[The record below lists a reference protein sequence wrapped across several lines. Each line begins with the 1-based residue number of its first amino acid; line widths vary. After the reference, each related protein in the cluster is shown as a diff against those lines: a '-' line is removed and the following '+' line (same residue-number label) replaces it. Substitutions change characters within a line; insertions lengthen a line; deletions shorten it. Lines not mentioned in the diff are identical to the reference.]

1 MNGLN
6 SLLQGALNQSAAS
19 LTQPEVVQAVQ
30 KARYVN
36 QPCAVQARTCCSLI
50 PDEARKPDRSVLQ
63 HAAEQLW
70 SKLKVDA
77 TSVTGLDCS
86 LATCSTNTTTTTANT
101 ACQPRTILAN
111 LFIITTEK
119 SIFPT
124 SSSIVTNPSGST
136 FPIRFGILTHPTSSP
151 TKPCETTE
159 KRASDVEFDRTFA
172 VVNDGV
178 GADGGSSP
186 TTAEPVALV
195 TPSTSGSPLSSYP
208 SSSSMSSASPLPFS
222 LSSSSS
228 SLSSETA
235 SLPQSAPTVEVTRTA
250 WSPTESPP
258 ASMTVV
264 KTEVTDSAGSQL
276 TESKSD
282 RTSDQS
288 VDSPGTDSQPTP
300 TRTGQYTCFTCRQ
313 HFQSHTGLKRHN
325 LALHVTQI
333 LPCDQC
339 VKVFRHPNAL
349 ADHKKR
355 VHGPREYVCGVCSA
369 DFATE
374 SYLRTHVRIH
384 EEKQFCCAECKHCFS
399 NHTDLKNHMR
409 VHNGEKP
416 FTCEVCGKSFRHV
429 SGFYAHIRI
438 HTGETPYNCEQC
450 DKKFSN
456 ASNYR
461 MHMKVHTKEMRF
473 RCETCGKEFI
483 QPSNYS
489 RHLRIHT
496 KERPYACNLC
506 SAQFPYSTSLKRHQ
520 QRDHG
525 VDLLSCRVC
534 SKTFLNETS
543 LVRHRTG
550 CELRACVT
558 TTGAELCAQLL

>member
-1 MNGLN
+1 MTLESQNTIN
-6 SLLQGALNQSAAS
+6 WVTALTVWLSSQVAS
-19 LTQPEVVQAVQ
+19 THDWLDFM
-30 KARYVN
+30 
-36 QPCAVQARTCCSLI
+36 I

-86 LATCSTNTTTTTANT
+86 LAACSTNTTTTTANT

-124 SSSIVTNPSGST
+124 SSSIVTHPSGST

-151 TKPCETTE
+151 TKPCETTA

-172 VVNDGV
+172 VVNDRV

-186 TTAEPVALV
+186 TTAEPVALCSGLAIN
-195 TPSTSGSPLSSYP
+195 TEQTS
-208 SSSSMSSASPLPFS
+208 PFE
-222 LSSSSS
+222 LV
-228 SLSSETA
+228 LVA
-235 SLPQSAPTVEVTRTA
+235 HAPVLVR
-250 WSPTESPP
+250 
-258 ASMTVV
+258 
-264 KTEVTDSAGSQL
+264 L
-276 TESKSD
+276 
-282 RTSDQS
+282 
-288 VDSPGTDSQPTP
+288 
-300 TRTGQYTCFTCRQ
+300 
-313 HFQSHTGLKRHN
+313 
-325 LALHVTQI
+325 
-333 LPCDQC
+333 
-339 VKVFRHPNAL
+339 HPNAL

-416 FTCEVCGKSFRHV
+416 FTCE
-429 SGFYAHIRI
+429 
-438 HTGETPYNCEQC
+438 
-450 DKKFSN
+450 
-456 ASNYR
+456 
-461 MHMKVHTKEMRF
+461 
-473 RCETCGKEFI
+473 
-483 QPSNYS
+483 
-489 RHLRIHT
+489 
-496 KERPYACNLC
+496 
-506 SAQFPYSTSLKRHQ
+506 RHQ